1 MRRWQVRQTCNMVE
15 PPAYS
20 RSGQTWAEV
29 CRACLP
35 PFPDCSHS
43 PPCRTHDSAPVLSY
57 HKIDSQINYTG
68 EESLPPPPPPQVWE
82 LPLREGHT
90 WVRQSS
96 APFQGS
102 HRSPGRRICQNWK
115 KRQFQFTKIT
125 TTVLFCFLTL
135 DTTNQCAIAPVIVGV
150 WWPDKISFWQTLDK
164 LKCNHFFKKKINLF

>member
-82 LPLREGHT
+82 LPLREGQT
-90 WVRQSS
+90 WVQQSS

-102 HRSPGRRICQNWK
+102 HRSPGGRICQNWK
-115 KRQFQFTKIT
+115 KRQFQFTNIT
-125 TTVLFCFLTL
+125 TTVLFVFWYWTPQINAQSLQSL
-135 DTTNQCAIAPVIVGV
+135 SVSGGPIKYLFGKH
-150 WWPDKISFWQTLDK
+150 WISWNATIFSRK
-164 LKCNHFFKKKINLF
+164 R